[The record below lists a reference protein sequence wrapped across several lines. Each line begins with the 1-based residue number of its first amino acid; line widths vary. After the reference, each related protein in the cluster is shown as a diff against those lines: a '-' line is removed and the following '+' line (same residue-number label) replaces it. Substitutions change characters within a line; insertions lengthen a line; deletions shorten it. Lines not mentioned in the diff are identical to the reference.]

1 MSTPR
6 HSTSWF
12 KWLLLGALVLALAA
26 GLYRAVQKKQT
37 QKASA
42 NAAAQAL
49 QVDPVYE
56 LSAADVTEVASLNLT
71 QTVSVSGSLQ
81 AIQTASVKARAAGE
95 LRDLTKRE
103 GDAVVEGEV
112 LARID
117 STESEARVRQAARQ
131 ADAARTQVDIAR
143 RALENNQALVRQG
156 FISATALETSTAN
169 LRSAE
174 ATHEAAMAA
183 LDIARKGLADTT
195 LRSPLT
201 GQVSAR
207 MAQNGERV
215 GVDVRIMEVI
225 DLSSFE
231 LEAAIAPSDAVAVR
245 VGQPAVVQLEGLR
258 ESVQA
263 KVLRINPSVQAGSR
277 SVLVYLRVPA
287 QPGMRQGLF
296 AQGNIETGQLTGLA
310 VPLSA
315 VRNDKPQPYVQ
326 VLQDGAVRHV
336 QLKPGPLGL
345 LNGETMRLVE
355 GLPAGTVV
363 LRAQAGLIREGTSVR
378 MGAIPTSATK
388 AVSGAAGATDAPGSK
403 ANAN

>member
-6 HSTSWF
+6 DRASWF
-12 KWLLLGALVLALAA
+12 KWLLLAALVLALAG
-26 GLYRAVQKKQT
+26 GLYRAIQKKQSK
-37 QKASA
+37 QEIAI
-42 NAAAQAL
+42 AAAQAL
-49 QVDPVYE
+49 QVTPVYE
-56 LSAADVTEVASLNLT
+56 LSNDDVTQVASLALT
-71 QTVSVSGSLQ
+71 QTVAVSGSLQ
-81 AIQTASVKARAAGE
+81 AIQTAIVKARVAGE

-103 GDAVVEGEV
+103 GDTVVAGEA
-112 LARID
+112 LARVD
-117 STESEARVRQAARQ
+117 STDSESRVRQAARQ
-131 ADAARTQVDIAR
+131 ADAAQAQVDIAR
-143 RALENNQALVRQG
+143 RALDNNQALVRQG

-174 ATHEAAMAA
+174 ANHQAAMAA
-183 LDIARKGLADTT
+183 LDIARKALADTT

-215 GVDVRIMEVI
+215 GVDVRILDVV

-231 LEAAIAPSDAVAVR
+231 LAAAIAPADAVAVR
-245 VGQPAVVQLEGLR
+245 LGQPATVKIEGLI
-258 ESVQA
+258 EPLQA
-263 KVLRINPSVQAGSR
+263 TVLRINPSVQAGSR

-296 AQGNIETGQLTGLA
+296 AQGSIHTGQLTALA
-310 VPLSA
+310 LPLSA

-326 VLQDGAVRHV
+326 VLRDGQVRHV
-336 QLKPGPLGL
+336 PLQPGAQAV
-345 LNGETMRLVE
+345 LNGEPMRVVE

-378 MGAIPTSATK
+378 
-388 AVSGAAGATDAPGSK
+388 VGAAEAGTASDSQGKPNAPGAA
-403 ANAN
+403 ANTH

>member
-6 HSTSWF
+6 DRASWF
-12 KWLLLGALVLALAA
+12 KWLLLAALVLALSG
-26 GLYRAVQKKQT
+26 GLYRAIQKKQSKQET
-37 QKASA
+37 AI
-42 NAAAQAL
+42 AAAQAL
-49 QVDPVYE
+49 QVTPVYE
-56 LSAADVTEVASLNLT
+56 LSDDDVTQVASLALT
-71 QTVSVSGSLQ
+71 QTVAVSGSLQ
-81 AIQTASVKARAAGE
+81 AIQTATVKARVAGE

-103 GDAVVEGEV
+103 GDTVAAGEV
-112 LARID
+112 LARVD
-117 STESEARVRQAARQ
+117 STDSESRVRQAARQ
-131 ADAARTQVDIAR
+131 ADAAQAQVDIAR
-143 RALENNQALVRQG
+143 RALDNNQALVRQG

-174 ATHEAAMAA
+174 ANHQAAMAA
-183 LDIARKGLADTT
+183 LDIARKALADTT

-215 GVDVRIMEVI
+215 GVDVRILDVV

-231 LEAAIAPSDAVAVR
+231 LAAAIAPADAVAVR
-245 VGQPAVVQLEGLR
+245 VGQPATVKIEGLS
-258 ESVQA
+258 EPLQGT
-263 KVLRINPSVQAGSR
+263 VLRINPSVQAGSR

-296 AQGNIETGQLTGLA
+296 AQGSIDTGQLTALA
-310 VPLSA
+310 LPLSA

-326 VLQDGAVRHV
+326 VLRDGQIRHV
-336 QLKPGPLGL
+336 PLQPGAQAV
-345 LNGETMRLVE
+345 LNGEPMRVVE

-378 MGAIPTSATK
+378 VGATK
-388 AVSGAAGATDAPGSK
+388 AGTASVTQGASSSPGAAAK
-403 ANAN
+403 NH